1 MTGFAAADGR
11 PIEQTRDRIYYG
23 WVVLVVAA
31 VGMVATLPGRTQGLG
46 LITEPLLRD
55 LHGAHL
61 DFAVM
66 NFWATLIGSA
76 FCLGCGPLIDRLGAR
91 VVLTGVLAAL
101 GVTLLAMSR
110 IAGPRGLLAT
120 LTLTR
125 GFGQSALSVVSLA
138 IVGKWFVRKLPV
150 AMGVYSFLIGAG
162 FVAAFPGVGYAVM
175 QFGWRPVWWWMGW
188 ALLAGLAPLAW
199 LLVRPTPESAGLTVD
214 GLPPRG
220 LGAAPPPTQ
229 GTHFSTGAGP
239 SPGPHSASDSSIP
252 HEPGLT
258 LQQTLRTL
266 AFWAFALSGAAFGL
280 VSSGLMLFNEAV
292 LRERGFDS
300 GTVLIVL
307 AVITFTAMLANF
319 AGGWLAQRWP
329 IGRLMGAAM
338 FLLAV
343 ALLTLPMAR
352 GRAVAYGYAAA
363 MGVAAGIVTVVFFVC
378 WGKVFGR
385 AHLGAVQGAAQ
396 LLTVLASATGPWLLA
411 KCLEL
416 TGSSTPLLFALSP
429 IVAALGVLCL
439 IAPLPRGEI
448 AESNR

>member
-1 MTGFAAADGR
+1 MTDFAAADTGPVER
-11 PIEQTRDRIYYG
+11 TGERFYYG
-23 WVVLVVAA
+23 WIVLLVAA

-46 LITEPLLRD
+46 LITESLLRD
-55 LHGAHL
+55 LHGEHL

-76 FCLGCGPLIDRLGAR
+76 FCLGCGPLIDRVGAR
-91 VVLTGVLAAL
+91 VMLTAVLAAL

-150 AMGVYSFLIGAG
+150 AMGLYSFLIGAG

-199 LLVRPTPESAGLTVD
+199 LLVRRTPESVGLAVD
-214 GLPPRG
+214 GLPARG
-220 LGAAPPPTQ
+220 SGAAVSQSQ
-229 GTHFSTGAGP
+229 GAQFS
-239 SPGPHSASDSSIP
+239 SQASS
-252 HEPGLT
+252 EPGLT
-258 LQQTLRTL
+258 LGQTLRTV

-300 GTVLIVL
+300 GTVLVVL
-307 AVITFTAMLANF
+307 AVITLTAMLANF
-319 AGGWLAQRWP
+319 AGGWLAQKWP

-343 ALLTLPMAR
+343 ALLTLPVAR

-411 KCLEL
+411 KCVQL

-429 IVAALGVLCL
+429 VVAALGVLCL
-439 IAPLPRGEI
+439 LAPLPRTAISKSDG
-448 AESNR
+448 